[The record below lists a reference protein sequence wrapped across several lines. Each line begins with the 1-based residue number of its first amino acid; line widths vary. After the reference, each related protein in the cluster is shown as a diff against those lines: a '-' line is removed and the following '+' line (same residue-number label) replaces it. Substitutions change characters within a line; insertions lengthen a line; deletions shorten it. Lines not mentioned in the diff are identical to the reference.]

1 CISQYIF
8 ASVAKTHAARSN
20 YNMKRVFHLPPKSHG
35 SGGITFSWQKT
46 IGNLIATTGSDQRLN
61 IFDRHGEV
69 KGELTLNG
77 NCVGMDWNKDGDY
90 LAVITDRSS
99 IILLWDAHTL
109 RLYEIDSGFK
119 DALSFLSWS
128 AVGPQLAVGS
138 TKGNLLLY
146 NHSTSRKVPILG
158 KHSRKIICGC
168 WSAENLLALGSED
181 KTLTVSNS
189 DGDTLKQTSLRDL
202 PSLTQF
208 SEMKSDE
215 RSGMGDNTVSCVIGG
230 KTLFLYNLQDPENP
244 VELAFQTRYGHIVDY
259 RWYGDGYIMIGFS
272 QGYFVIIS
280 THMKEIGQELFQAQ
294 DHKNNLSSVAI
305 STSLGRC
312 ASAGDDRVRI
322 RDLNEPSDLVSIIT
336 LEDEKSVGRVEWTE
350 DGQLLA
356 VATPKGSLH
365 IFLTKLPMLGVACQ
379 TRIAYLTS
387 LLEVTL
393 VDPVDTSVQAK
404 NLSVEVEPTFI
415 GLGPE
420 HLAVGMNNRI
430 WFHRISESGIV
441 PQSSEEYLGTVTS
454 VKLNSEYAAAL
465 FEGKVM
471 LHVLEGEST
480 GARDEERER
489 RLFPDKSLGN
499 MKITCHDLTPDFLIF
514 GTDTGSVYFFYME
527 DWEFSHDIKHTC
539 GIKKIFPNLYGTR
552 VIIFDD
558 RAEAFVCNPLTD
570 HMIPIPNFNARTMG
584 AMWDQ
589 NFNDQNLFV
598 TMTDVVVDAY
608 YMEDAVE
615 GPTCEHICTTKLPY
629 DHSPLLLNGGQVFMH
644 NQGGKLASMLLGSHS
659 YLDSLDKLDELTVKE
674 MQAMFNLAV
683 KARRY
688 KDAWI
693 LAEHMDSPER
703 WSELAKATLTSLD
716 IPLAIRLY
724 REMGDVGMVM
734 ALQQIESHEDRNL
747 LAGYAS
753 MFLEQFDLAQDLF
766 LASSAPVAALDMRR
780 DLLHWDS
787 ALQLAK
793 ALAPEEI
800 PFISKEYAQQLEFTG
815 DYVNALM
822 HFEKGITR
830 DPKHLDHDDACMAG
844 IARVSLRLNDSKRG
858 VAIATQS
865 KNKFLKRDC
874 AAILEN
880 MRQWQ
885 EAATLYEQA
894 GFYDKAVAVYI
905 RSKNLTKIGEL
916 LPYVSSPKLH
926 LQYAK
931 AREAEGRYRDAV
943 EAYKTAKEWE
953 SVIRVCLDHLS
964 DPEQAVKVVRE
975 SGSVEGAKLVANFF
989 IKLSDYSSAIQFLV
1003 MSKCLIEAFQLAQ
1016 KHGQM
1021 ETYADIIGEDGA
1033 TTDDYLSIAKHFE
1046 NDRNSYLAG
1055 KFYLLAGNYERALKH
1070 FFRVPYNDSGENK
1083 ALDLAIEAAGRAQD
1097 EKLTNQL
1104 IEFLMMEDDRTGPKD
1119 AKYLF
1124 RLYMALKQFKEAAR
1138 TAVII
1143 AREEQNA
1150 GNYRVAHDLLF
1161 GMMQQLRGN
1170 SIRVPAEL
1178 EASMLLLHSY
1188 IIARMHIRR
1197 GDHLAG
1203 ARLLI
1208 RVAESISRFPAHV
1221 VPILTSTVVEC
1232 QRSGLKA
1239 SAFGYASMLVRPE
1252 YKDQVDLKLRKKIET
1267 IVRRPD
1273 KTELEDEQTPCPYC
1287 GTQMPSM
1294 ELQCQQCR
1302 NNIPYCIVTGKHML
1316 KGDFSYCPNCDFPA
1330 LFSQLQSHLESDSNC
1345 PMCSTQIDRD
1355 KVTRALDVE
1364 KYLNPKYDQ

>member
-1 CISQYIF
+1 
-8 ASVAKTHAARSN
+8 
-20 YNMKRVFHLPPKSHG
+20 MKRVFHLPPKSHG

-46 IGNLIATTGSDQRLN
+46 IGNLIATT
-61 IFDRHGEV
+61 
-69 KGELTLNG
+69 G

-471 LHVLEGEST
+471 LHVHGTEVSQLSSSGRQSYRTLKARLEGEST

-552 VIIFDD
+552 
-558 RAEAFVCNPLTD
+558 LTD

-589 NFNDQNLFV
+589 NFNDQEVFITFDEHSVFTHLLV
-598 TMTDVVVDAY
+598 A
-608 YMEDAVE
+608 DAVAAVAADSSGGKAAGQQRSAAMADGE
-615 GPTCEHICTTKLPY
+615 ASFIGGRQTKSADSMQGISPTCEHICTTKLPY

-1070 FFRVPYNDSGENK
+1070 FFRVPYNDS
-1083 ALDLAIEAAGRAQD
+1083 
-1097 EKLTNQL
+1097 
-1104 IEFLMMEDDRTGPKD
+1104 
-1119 AKYLF
+1119 
-1124 RLYMALKQFKEAAR
+1124 
-1138 TAVII
+1138 
-1143 AREEQNA
+1143 
-1150 GNYRVAHDLLF
+1150 
-1161 GMMQQLRGN
+1161 
-1170 SIRVPAEL
+1170 
-1178 EASMLLLHSY
+1178 
-1188 IIARMHIRR
+1188 
-1197 GDHLAG
+1197 
-1203 ARLLI
+1203 
-1208 RVAESISRFPAHV
+1208 
-1221 VPILTSTVVEC
+1221 
-1232 QRSGLKA
+1232 
-1239 SAFGYASMLVRPE
+1239 
-1252 YKDQVDLKLRKKIET
+1252 
-1267 IVRRPD
+1267 
-1273 KTELEDEQTPCPYC
+1273 
-1287 GTQMPSM
+1287 
-1294 ELQCQQCR
+1294 
-1302 NNIPYCIVTGKHML
+1302 
-1316 KGDFSYCPNCDFPA
+1316 
-1330 LFSQLQSHLESDSNC
+1330 
-1345 PMCSTQIDRD
+1345 
-1355 KVTRALDVE
+1355 
-1364 KYLNPKYDQ
+1364 